1 MNVSSIKP
9 AVWAF
14 SLMAVGCG
22 AAERAPA
29 ADVSVQPAAHESA
42 HAATGTIRGIVTLPG
57 SAPPARSEP
66 VSQQQN
72 VCGTSVGVT
81 RLSVGANDGVGRAIV
96 YLADV
101 PAGASSPRPQRPV
114 VVVGQKDCQ
123 YTPATL
129 VVSPSTPIDIV
140 NDDPILHNVHARER
154 TADGMRTVFNIA
166 QPVRGQRTR
175 VAAPLTR
182 PGVIELSCE
191 AGHPWMSAYMLVA
204 DHEYA
209 TVTGEDGS
217 FVINDVPA
225 GTYPLTMW
233 HQGVTL
239 TRVIPS
245 LQRFEYE
252 PPYEITQEV
261 VVRPGV
267 ETVVNFALQ
276 LRSSPSDH

>member
-1 MNVSSIKP
+1 MNVSAIRR
-9 AVWAF
+9 AMCAF
-14 SLMAVGCG
+14 SVIGVACG
-22 AAERAPA
+22 VADRGPA
-29 ADVSVQPAAHESA
+29 ADRSGQPAAHESTRA
-42 HAATGTIRGIVTLPG
+42 ETGTIRGIVTLPG
-57 SAPPARSEP
+57 GAPSPRSEA

-81 RLSVGANDGVGRAIV
+81 RLSLGENGGVGRAIV
-96 YLADV
+96 YLDEV
-101 PAGASSPRPQRPV
+101 PSGANPSPPQRPV

-123 YTPATL
+123 YTPAAV
-129 VVSPSTPIDIV
+129 VVSPGTPIDIV

-175 VAAPLTR
+175 VSVPLAK
-182 PGVIELSCE
+182 PGVVELSCE

-204 DHEYA
+204 NHGFA
-209 TVTGEDGS
+209 TVTDEDGS

-239 TRVIPS
+239 SRVIPS

-252 PPYEITQEV
+252 PPYQITEHV
-261 VVRPGV
+261 IVRPKE
-267 ETVVNFALQ
+267 ETVVNFALE
-276 LRSSPSDH
+276 LRSSPSGH